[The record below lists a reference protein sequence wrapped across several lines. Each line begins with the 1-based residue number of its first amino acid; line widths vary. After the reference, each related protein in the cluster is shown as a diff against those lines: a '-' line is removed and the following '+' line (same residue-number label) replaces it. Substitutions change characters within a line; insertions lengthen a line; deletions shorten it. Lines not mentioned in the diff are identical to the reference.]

1 MEPHASSRQ
10 DTREPNLL
18 IQVAAGRVEPP
29 GPVVGRARLERNARE
44 STIPRPSLGRRE
56 QGTRDATTL
65 VALGSGELADVR
77 VQVSAPV
84 PLFLDGDDADNLARQ
99 SSHED
104 RVLLPLRIEGLLEPR
119 AHGRSHSFGRTPGSH
134 ADTQPRSEGEDG

>member
-29 GPVVGRARLERNARE
+29 GPVVGSAGLERDARE
-44 STIPRPSLGRRE
+44 STIPRPSLGPSE

-65 VALGSGELADVR
+65 VALGGGELAAVR
-77 VQVSAPV
+77 AQAPAPV
-84 PLFLDGDDADNLARQ
+84 PLSLDGDHADTPARQ

-119 AHGRSHSFGRTPGSH
+119 A
-134 ADTQPRSEGEDG
+134 